1 MRFHSFT
8 WLDSRLSS
16 TREYRLNDHFF
27 SRLGFTKQ
35 TDGDASIYRY
45 SNPLTTNNIIEVVYQ
60 PEFGV
65 LSIGEFVAEPVS
77 LEAEMTQYNDWLVL
91 YIKKESIKRTGGLS
105 LFKKSDVIS
114 CGPPTN

>member
-60 PEFGV
+60 PEFDV
-65 LSIGEFVAEPVS
+65 LSIGEFWIGTLGELTGNNLLGQFRIESDEDLAFIFLKNVR
-77 LEAEMTQYNDWLVL
+77 LHHLFYNTR
-91 YIKKESIKRTGGLS
+91 KR
-105 LFKKSDVIS
+105 V
-114 CGPPTN
+114 